1 MKNNQYLKIIIFF
14 SSFALFG
21 FLVVQIYWARNTF
34 IEKKDNYENLIK
46 ISVQEIG
53 DELREKIL
61 NESKYFN
68 PNIGTKS
75 LSIKNTSDHKSQILD
90 SLILEINTISEKSIT
105 EKRKEIFSIIN
116 SHFALNLNINVDN
129 SFNKNEVIAITNN
142 SLESNGIDNDFHFTI
157 TDESGVLLLSNFE
170 NIDNKILKK
179 STSFSVA
186 FLNDDLFS
194 EKRVFTLYILQLEK
208 SIRKTFTHI
217 LIISILLILIILGT
231 FIYSVII
238 IRNQK
243 KTTQIKTDFI
253 NNMTHELKTPIAT
266 IGLACEALSDSTIK
280 LENKSKVKFLSTIK
294 SENERLGNLVEKVL
308 QSSVSQEGN
317 PELKLEIFNIEEVIE
332 KAIKTIHLSYN
343 KKKGKITTDFMA
355 QNKLMEADKFHI
367 TNVIHNLL
375 DNSQKYSINPP
386 IVSISTRDVIG
397 GLIIRIKDNGIGI
410 ARENQKRIFDKLY
423 RVPTGN
429 VHNVKGFGLGLSYVK
444 TIIDLHGGKIMVESK
459 LNTGSVFSI
468 NLKSSKI
475 IS

>member
-1 MKNNQYLKIIIFF
+1 MKNNQYIKIIIFF

-75 LSIKNTSDHKSQILD
+75 LSINNTSDQKSQMLD
-90 SLILEINTISEKSIT
+90 SLILEINTVSEKSIT

-266 IGLACEALSDSTIK
+266 IGLACEALSDSSIK

-308 QSSVSQEGN
+308 QSSVSQKGN
-317 PELKLEIFNIEEVIE
+317 PELKFEIFNIEEVIE

-410 ARENQKRIFDKLY
+410 ARENHKRIFDKLY

-459 LNTGSVFSI
+459 LNTGSIFSI

>member
-1 MKNNQYLKIIIFF
+1 M
-14 SSFALFG
+14 
-21 FLVVQIYWARNTF
+21 
-34 IEKKDNYENLIK
+34 
-46 ISVQEIG
+46 
-53 DELREKIL
+53 
-61 NESKYFN
+61 
-68 PNIGTKS
+68 
-75 LSIKNTSDHKSQILD
+75 
-90 SLILEINTISEKSIT
+90 
-105 EKRKEIFSIIN
+105 
-116 SHFALNLNINVDN
+116 
-129 SFNKNEVIAITNN
+129 
-142 SLESNGIDNDFHFTI
+142 
-157 TDESGVLLLSNFE
+157 
-170 NIDNKILKK
+170 
-179 STSFSVA
+179 
-186 FLNDDLFS
+186 FS

-308 QSSVSQEGN
+308 QSSVSQKGN

-410 ARENQKRIFDKLY
+410 ARENHKRIFDKLY

-459 LNTGSVFSI
+459 LNSGSVFSI